1 MKRILIL
8 AMVMAFA
15 LAGCSSTPDGQR
27 TQAEGTAIGA
37 LGGAAL
43 GAIIGAF
50 AGGGDG
56 AAAGAAIGAAV
67 GGGAGYLYGTHVAQQ
82 KQKYATTEDWL
93 NACIASAQKA
103 NDETRA
109 YNLALANEISQ
120 LDLETQNLAAAYQQK
135 QVQKATLGNEKRKI
149 DFKLAEANKKL
160 EQAKLEEQ
168 NQQKALAD
176 AGKEVHGPQTA
187 QLDAQIRELKGYI
200 NELEDKTRKLA
211 SLSARMAV

>member
-1 MKRILIL
+1 MKRVLIL
-8 AMVMAFA
+8 AMVMALA
-15 LAGCSSTPDGQR
+15 PAGCASTPDGQR
-27 TQAEGTAIGA
+27 TQAEGTGVGA

-43 GAIIGAF
+43 GAIIGAL

-56 AAAGAAIGAAV
+56 AAKGAAIGAVV
-67 GGGAGYLYGTHVAQQ
+67 GGGAGYIYGTHVAQQ

-109 YNLALANEISQ
+109 YNLALANDISQ
-120 LDLETQNLAAAYQQK
+120 LDLETQNLAVAYQQK
-135 QVQKATLGNEKRKI
+135 QVQKATLANEKRKI
-149 DFKLAEANKKL
+149 DLKLAEANKKL

-168 NQQKALAD
+168 NQQKALAE
-176 AGKEVHGPQTA
+176 ARTEVQNPQTA
-187 QLDAQIRELKGYI
+187 QLDAQIKELKGYI